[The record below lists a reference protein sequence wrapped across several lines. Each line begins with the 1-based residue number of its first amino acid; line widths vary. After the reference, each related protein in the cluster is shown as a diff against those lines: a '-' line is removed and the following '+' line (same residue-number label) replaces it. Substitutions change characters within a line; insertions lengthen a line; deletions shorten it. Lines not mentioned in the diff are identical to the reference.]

1 MFDGR
6 DLNRLLEELLGPPV
20 PPPTA
25 RRLVQHTAT
34 LCHLK
39 HDSFPGAQPV
49 SFVKS
54 DIARLQKNDYWVC
67 EKSDGIRVLLLIIY
81 DDNAHEVF
89 LLDRNNTYRSVNGF
103 YFPHYEDPARAL
115 GNSVLDGELL
125 IEVDPVTRKETTW
138 LLLFDCLVCD
148 DQNLMNKPLISRYGR
163 LQDWLFTPFDRMLKE
178 MPHLAKNMPFE
189 LGVKKMELSYGLPLV
204 LNEYIPRLHHG
215 SDGLIFTCVE
225 TGYVSGTDSALLKW
239 KPPSENSIDFKLQVR
254 FPPHQSGSEDAN
266 SRGIP
271 LCLLMVWCGK
281 SVYEYFDVLEL
292 DEGEWADMKASNSQ
306 YDDRIVEVHWDF
318 ERQRWKFMRFRND
331 KRNANHRSTVD
342 GIISSIIDGVQED
355 ELIAAAPTIRE
366 AWKARERGPPD
377 VHARNAQHAP
387 SVYPPLPSQPPEIG
401 RGTIRAGKPYHVAN
415 RFSKVGGPKQIL
427 GWKR

>member
-6 DLNRLLEELLGPPV
+6 DLNRPLEELLGPPV

-25 RRLVQHTAT
+25 RRLAQHTAT

-49 SFVKS
+49 SFVKN
-54 DIARLQKNDYWVC
+54 DITRLQKKDYWVC
-67 EKSDGIRVLLLIIY
+67 EKSDGIRVLMLVICN
-81 DDNAHEVF
+81 DNAHEVF
-89 LLDRNNTYRSVNGF
+89 LLDRNNTYRN
-103 YFPHYEDPARAL
+103 PARAL

-125 IEVDPVTRKETTW
+125 VDETTR

-148 DQNLMNKPLISRYGR
+148 DQNLMGKPLISRYGR
-163 LQDWLFTPFDRMLKE
+163 LQDWLLTPFERMLKE
-178 MPHLAKNMPFE
+178 MPHLAKDMPFE

-204 LNEYIPRLHHG
+204 LHEYIPRLHHG

-225 TGYVSGTDSALLKW
+225 TGYVSGTDSTLLKW
-239 KPPSENSIDFKLQVR
+239 KPPSENSIDFKLELR
-254 FPPHQSGSEDAN
+254 FLPQQNGSQDTD
-266 SRGIP
+266 SCSVP

-281 SVYEYFDVLEL
+281 DVYEYFDVLEL
-292 DEGEWADMKASNSQ
+292 DEAEWADMKASNSQ

-331 KRNANHRSTVD
+331 KRNGNHRSTVD
-342 GIISSIIDGVQED
+342 GILNSIQDGVKED

-366 AWKARERGPPD
+366 AWKARERGPP
-377 VHARNAQHAP
+377 NAQHAP